1 MKPIRPALLFV
12 AGLVFAGI
20 GLCVA
25 GSGLAG
31 LPRSHDPT
39 ALPVCLG
46 DGTGECVT
54 VAAATVRQETDSR
67 GELLLDEKNW
77 LLDVRSMGHEDGKL
91 EVTVP
96 PQPAQDRIATGMPL
110 TVVYYED
117 HAVLLRLPDGVTVET
132 SGHPRRSAPNM
143 IYLGVGTLGLGWFCL
158 RGGWRHGRRGDWWR
172 RVAIGRP
179 DVAGEVAV
187 GAALFVGGLG
197 GLITQHRAGTSL
209 WPAFLVAIGCATTMG
224 FSLWRVRRRVRA
236 R

>member
-12 AGLVFAGI
+12 AGLVFAVI
-20 GLCVA
+20 GLFVA
-25 GSGLAG
+25 GSGFAG

-46 DGTGECVT
+46 DGAAECVT
-54 VAAATVRQETDSR
+54 VAAATVRKETDSR

-77 LLDVRSMGHEDGKL
+77 LLDVRDTGDEDGRL

-117 HAVLLRLPDGVTVET
+117 DAVLLRLPDGATVET
-132 SGHPRRSAPNM
+132 SANPRRSAPNM

-172 RVAIGRP
+172 RVTIGRP

-197 GLITQHRAGTSL
+197 GLITQHRTGASL
-209 WPAFLVAIGCATTMG
+209 WPAFLVSVSCAATMG
-224 FSLWRVRRRVRA
+224 FSLWRVRRRARVR
-236 R
+236 

>member
-25 GSGLAG
+25 ASGLAG

-39 ALPVCLG
+39 VLPVCHG
-46 DGTGECVT
+46 DGAPECVT

-77 LLDVRSMGHEDGKL
+77 LLDVRDPDHADGRL

-117 HAVLLRLPDGVTVET
+117 HAVLLRLPDGATVET
-132 SGHPRRSAPNM
+132 SANPRRSAPNM

-158 RGGWRHGRRGDWWR
+158 RGGWRRGRRGDWWR

-179 DVAGEVAV
+179 DVSGEVAV
-187 GAALFVGGLG
+187 GAALFMGGLG
-197 GLITQHRAGTSL
+197 GLITQHRTGTSL
-209 WPAFLVAIGCATTMG
+209 WPAFLVAVGCATAMG
-224 FSLWRVRRRVRA
+224 LVLRRRTRVR
-236 R
+236 